1 MIKTVFISFML
12 LTVTSHC
19 RNKRVVCY
27 DLCYMSEEGNKK
39 YNCEII
45 SENGCVAKLTNKETG
60 EVTIIDENKKPSK

>member
-1 MIKTVFISFML
+1 ML

-19 RNKRVVCY
+19 RRDKIIVCY

-45 SENGCVAKLTNKETG
+45 SENGCIAKITNKETG
-60 EVTIIDENKKPSK
+60 EVTIIDESKNPTSK